1 MTSPAAGPPE
11 PGPAGRPPGP
21 GASGTPE
28 PGLAGRPPDPG
39 TGGLLSAALEYALQA
54 AAPAGPWLLAR
65 PTPCRDWDLRMLLR
79 HVAESLAVLQ
89 EGLTSRRIA
98 LHPGPE
104 DAAVTADPLA
114 AFRDRAAR
122 LLAASLAH
130 DGGPGDG
137 TGPERHGHPVNGLCR
152 AAALAHGVIL
162 IGGHWLPGDIAAGAG
177 ALEVAMHGWDIALAC
192 GRPEPIPGPLA
203 ARLLQLSPLL
213 VPAGG
218 RAPLFA
224 EPVPVPAAA
233 GPSDQLAAFLGRPP
247 VGGSRRT

>member
-1 MTSPAAGPPE
+1 MTGPAAGPPD

-21 GASGTPE
+21 GPA
-28 PGLAGRPPDPG
+28 A
-39 TGGLLSAALEYALQA
+39 GGLLAAALEYALQA
-54 AAPAGPWLLAR
+54 AATAGPGLLAR

-104 DAAVTADPLA
+104 DTAVTADPLT
-114 AFRDRAAR
+114 AFRARAAR
-122 LLAASLAH
+122 LLATSREH
-130 DGGPGDG
+130 DPSYGAD
-137 TGPERHGHPVNGLCR
+137 GPERHGHPVNGPINGLCR
-152 AAALAHGVIL
+152 AAALTHGVIL
-162 IGGHWLPGDIAAGAG
+162 IGGHWLPRDIAAGAG
-177 ALEVAMHGWDIALAC
+177 ALEVAVHGWDIALAC
-192 GRPEPIPGPLA
+192 GRPEPIPVPLA

-213 VPAGG
+213 VPTAG

-247 VGGSRRT
+247 GQRFR

>member
-1 MTSPAAGPPE
+1 MTGPAADPPE

-21 GASGTPE
+21 GA
-28 PGLAGRPPDPG
+28 
-39 TGGLLSAALEYALQA
+39 GGLLAAALEYALQA
-54 AAPAGPWLLAR
+54 AASAGPGLLAR

-104 DAAVTADPLA
+104 DTAVTADPLT
-114 AFRDRAAR
+114 AFRARAAR
-122 LLAASLAH
+122 LLATSREH
-130 DGGPGDG
+130 DPGHGAD
-137 TGPERHGHPVNGLCR
+137 GPERHGHPVNGPITGPLNGLCR
-152 AAALAHGVIL
+152 AAALTHGVIL
-162 IGGHWLPGDIAAGAG
+162 IGGHWLPRDIAAGAG

-192 GRPEPIPGPLA
+192 GRPEPIPVPLA
-203 ARLLQLSPLL
+203 AHLLQLSPLL
-213 VPAGG
+213 VPTAG

-247 VGGSRRT
+247 GQRFP

>member
-1 MTSPAAGPPE
+1 MTGPAAGPPD

-21 GASGTPE
+21 G
-28 PGLAGRPPDPG
+28 PGA
-39 TGGLLSAALEYALQA
+39 GGLLAAALEYALQA
-54 AAPAGPWLLAR
+54 AAPAGPGLLAR

-79 HVAESLAVLQ
+79 HVAESLAVVQ

-104 DAAVTADPLA
+104 DIAVITDPLT
-114 AFRDRAAR
+114 AFRARAER
-122 LLAASLAH
+122 LLATSRAQ
-130 DGGPGDG
+130 PGSVGHGAD
-137 TGPERHGHPVNGLCR
+137 GPEQHGHPVNGLCR
-152 AAALAHGVIL
+152 AAALTHGVIL
-162 IGGHWLPGDIAAGAG
+162 IGGHWLPRDIAAGAG

-192 GRPEPIPGPLA
+192 GRPEPIPGVLA

-213 VPAGG
+213 VPAVG

-233 GPSDQLAAFLGRPP
+233 GPSDQLAAFLGRSPGQP
-247 VGGSRRT
+247 LP

>member
-1 MTSPAAGPPE
+1 MTGPAADPPE

-21 GASGTPE
+21 APGA
-28 PGLAGRPPDPG
+28 
-39 TGGLLSAALEYALQA
+39 GGLLAAALEYALQA
-54 AAPAGPWLLAR
+54 AASAGPGLLAR

-104 DAAVTADPLA
+104 DTAVTADPLT
-114 AFRDRAAR
+114 AFRARAAR
-122 LLAASLAH
+122 LLATSRAQAGRK
-130 DGGPGDG
+130 D
-137 TGPERHGHPVNGLCR
+137 GPEWHGHPINGLCR
-152 AAALAHGVIL
+152 AAALTHGVIL
-162 IGGHWLPGDIAAGAG
+162 IGGHWLPRDIAAGAG
-177 ALEVAMHGWDIALAC
+177 AIEVAVHGWDIALAC
-192 GRPEPIPGPLA
+192 GRPGPIPGALA

-213 VPAGG
+213 VPAAG

-247 VGGSRRT
+247 GQRFP